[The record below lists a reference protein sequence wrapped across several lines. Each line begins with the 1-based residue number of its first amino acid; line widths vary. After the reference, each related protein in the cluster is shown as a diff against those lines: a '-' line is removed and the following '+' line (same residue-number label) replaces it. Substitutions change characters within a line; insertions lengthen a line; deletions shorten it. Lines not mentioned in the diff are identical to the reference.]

1 MDEKRKQNNDKKK
14 LFLVLGIMVVVAILI
29 GVIAFVKFKKDED
42 TPVTNLPS
50 NGTETETKVEALST
64 YELLNDPLIKG
75 YIGEGANKCSFPK
88 DAVWK
93 RLQASKIPLQIGESY
108 IETFDREYFD
118 TRLRAQTMGNGVTT
132 ELSSK
137 DSLRAGTGNSL
148 IVDSEIGIYTG
159 VYLKGMRFAANG
171 IYQIEFDYKIIK
183 ESDDFFFQFRAD
195 SDGKSGVRTGDKFV
209 TIKGTTGSTGS
220 IRWVTQLDNFQ
231 DYGIMIFPRNK
242 AGKIAI
248 DNIKITRLDKN
259 YNQLSI
265 GNTIKEDFDG
275 TMYFELDKDLVPN
288 SGFVTGDKAID
299 GKSLYIESD
308 KEFQC
313 IYLKGFNFI
322 SGEKYRI
329 KFDYV
334 INDPT
339 SNFYVQM
346 ISKSGEFKQFYSF
359 GDGTV
364 PTGELRTFDRI
375 FEIGGDEEEYLLQLF
390 PGAGNEKSGITID
403 NIEVTYMS
411 SEWPVFTEKTP
422 TKEKAVVENFENGLY
437 KGQLLVSQLNTG
449 LYDIVKDESN
459 VLQISMPD
467 SFSGVEF
474 VEGLSLTKGQKYK
487 VSFDY
492 EVVKNPAL
500 GAFYTQFTGGVDF
513 GQLID
518 LTEGKTGSYE
528 TIITAGTPD
537 GEEVVLQMFG
547 NQSDMIINIDNL
559 KIIVADEAS
568 IPKDIELNVGEKYV
582 NDFDDNNRLV
592 LDTNSVPNS
601 TIESNSDSIDG
612 NSFVLNSDGEYKSV
626 YINGITFDG
635 KGIYRVSFD
644 YKVMERQDIFYF
656 QFVSKSGAYTNFM
669 SFGDGTVPLNS
680 TRTFD
685 QIFVLNTEEEVLMQI
700 FQGATKGNNSLIID
714 NFTIERLDPASPVFE
729 QKTVTEDS
737 SVTENFENGL
747 YGGSITPNQ
756 QGTGTFSI
764 VDGFDGKGLEITVPD
779 AFSGVQ
785 FKNGVKF
792 ETGEKYNIFFD
803 YKITENP
810 NNAAF
815 YVQIG
820 GVDYEEVS
828 VPAGTTGSVKTT
840 LTAGSANGQPEV
852 LQLFANQPG
861 MKMIIDNIRIEK
873 FVTPTTPFDEN
884 FNEIPLYNW
893 APNNSGVVNLT
904 SDTDKLPSSGD
915 GNALY
920 VNCVSIYDGVIMTP
934 IHTAIQSGQS
944 YDISFDIKALNVPE
958 NAGLYIQSGN
968 FVLVPIVAG
977 MDERVEVTLTAQAE
991 FIQLFTSVAG
1001 LEFTIDNW
1009 TIKPHVGQGIF
1020 EDFEDFSALN
1030 IVLSPNNSGQ
1040 FSESS
1045 EVPDAGSGKGLY
1057 INCVNAFDGIQVVP
1071 KEALVLGDKYVIK
1084 MKYKVINNPNGSTLY
1099 IQYGTNFQQV
1109 DATPNTQGTYE
1120 VQLVAE
1126 TTDVLQMFSSAAG
1139 LELVIDDLSIE
1150 RVTSG
1155 VFYSNFDTADNFT
1168 VNSNNEA
1175 TIFSCFNPNLRPVG
1189 ATNNSLMITSQ
1200 SAYGGVRLVPNNF
1213 IMEIDKRY
1221 RISFRYKVI
1230 ENPSNGPLYIQLG
1243 GGKDSQQLNAQAGHS
1258 ELVNVTLT
1266 AAENLIQIFG
1276 GAESGIKFTLDDFV
1290 IEQQD

>member
-1 MDEKRKQNNDKKK
+1 MDEKRKQNSDKKK
-14 LFLVLGIMVVVAILI
+14 LFLVLGILVAVAILL
-29 GVIAFVKFKKDED
+29 GVIALVKIKKDD
-42 TPVTNLPS
+42 DAPVTKLPS
-50 NGTETETKVEALST
+50 SNTEIENKVEALTT
-64 YELLNDPLIKG
+64 YELLNDPLAKG
-75 YIGEGANKCSFPK
+75 YIGEGVNTSSFPK

-93 RLQASKIPLQIGESY
+93 RLQASKIPLKIGESY

-118 TRLRAQTMGNGVTT
+118 TRLRAQTMGNGVTA

-148 IVDSEIGIYTG
+148 IIDSEIGIYTG
-159 VYLKGMRFAANG
+159 VYLKGMRFSANG
-171 IYQIEFDYKIIK
+171 IYQVEFDYKIIK

-209 TIKGTTGSTGS
+209 TIKGQTGATGS
-220 IRWVTQLDNFQ
+220 IRWVAQLDNFQ

-248 DNIKITRLDKN
+248 DNIKITRLAEN
-259 YNQLSI
+259 YNELAV

-275 TMYFELDKDLVPN
+275 TMYFELDKELVPN
-288 SGFVTGDKAID
+288 SGFVTGDKAIE
-299 GKSLYIESD
+299 GRSLYIESD
-308 KEFQC
+308 KEYQC

-364 PTGELRTFDRI
+364 ATKELRSFDRI
-375 FEIGGDEEEYLLQLF
+375 FEIGGDEKEYLLQIF

-403 NIEVTYMS
+403 NIEVTRMS
-411 SEWPVFTEKTP
+411 SEWPVFTGKTP

-437 KGQLLVSQLNTG
+437 KGHLLASQHNTG
-449 LYDIVKDESN
+449 LYNIVKDESN
-459 VLQISMPD
+459 VLQITIPD
-467 SFSGVEF
+467 QFSGVEF
-474 VEGLSLTKGQKYK
+474 VDGLKLTKGQKYK

-492 EVVKNPAL
+492 KVVKNPSL
-500 GAFYTQFTGGVDF
+500 GAFYVQFTGGVDY

-518 LTEGKTGSYE
+518 LTEGKAGNYE
-528 TIITAGTPD
+528 TMITAGNAND
-537 GEEVVLQMFG
+537 EEVALQMFG
-547 NQSDMIINIDNL
+547 NQPGMVINIDNL
-559 KIIVADEAS
+559 KIIVADEES
-568 IPKDIELNVGEKYV
+568 IPKDIELNVGDKYV

-592 LDTNSVPNS
+592 LDTGSVPN
-601 TIESNSDSIDG
+601 TKVESNDNTIDG
-612 NSFVLNSDGEYKSV
+612 NSLIFNSDGEYKCV
-626 YINGITFDG
+626 YINGITLDG
-635 KGIYRVSFD
+635 KGIYRVRFD

-656 QFVSKSGAYTNFM
+656 QFVSKSGAYTSFM

-680 TRTFD
+680 MRTFD
-685 QIFVLNTEEEVLMQI
+685 QIFVLNTEEEVLMQM
-700 FQGATKGNNSLIID
+700 FPGAAKGNNSVIVD
-714 NFTIERLDPASPVFE
+714 NFTIERLDPESPVFE
-729 QKTVTEDS
+729 QKNVTEDS
-737 SVTENFENGL
+737 SITENFETGL

-764 VDGFDGKGLEITVPD
+764 VEGFDGKGLEVVVPD

-828 VPAGTTGSVKTT
+828 AVAGSTGSVMTT
-840 LTAGSANGQPEV
+840 LTVGSANGNPEV
-852 LQLFANQPG
+852 LQLFANQAG
-861 MKMIIDNIRIEK
+861 LKMIIDNIRIEK

-893 APNNSGVVNLT
+893 APNNGGIVNLT
-904 SDTDKLPSSGD
+904 SVTGKLPSAGD

-934 IHTAIQSGQS
+934 IHTAVQSGQS
-944 YDISFDIKALNVPE
+944 YDISFDIKALNVPA

-991 FIQLFTSVAG
+991 FIQLFTSVGG

-1009 TIKPHVGQGIF
+1009 SIKPHVEQGVF
-1020 EDFEDFSALN
+1020 EDFEDFNALN
-1030 IVLSPNNSGQ
+1030 VVLSPNNGGQ

-1084 MKYKVINNPNGSTLY
+1084 MKYRIVNNPNGSILY
-1099 IQYGTNFQQV
+1099 IQYGSNFQSV
-1109 DATPNTQGTYE
+1109 DAAPNSQGTYE

-1126 TTDVLQMFSSAAG
+1126 TTDVLQMFSSVAG

-1155 VFYSNFDTADNFT
+1155 VFFANFDTANNFI
-1168 VNSNNEA
+1168 VNPNNEA
-1175 TIFSCFNPNLRPVG
+1175 TISSCFNPNLRPNG
-1189 ATNNSLMITSQ
+1189 ATNNSLMVTSQ
-1200 SAYGGVRLVPNNF
+1200 SAYGGVILVPQNF
-1213 IMEIDKRY
+1213 TMEAGKDY
-1221 RISFRYKVI
+1221 RLSFRYKII
-1230 ENPSNGPLYIQLG
+1230 ENLINGPLYIQLG
-1243 GGKDSQQLNAQAGHS
+1243 AGQGSQQLNSEAGHS
-1258 ELVNVTLT
+1258 ELVNITLK

-1276 GAESGIKFTLDDFV
+1276 GSEPGIKFTIDDFV
-1290 IEQQD
+1290 IEPKN